1 MEELIKTFHIDWKLI
16 IAQLVNFGIVIF
28 VIYKFF
34 WPKIKTVLEDRATQ
48 VTESLR
54 RSKEIE
60 DRLAKIKSEQEAVRA
75 ESQKEAQSVLAEAQ
89 KASKEER
96 ERILSKTKEEAGS
109 IIQQAK
115 AHLIQEKEAMKE
127 ELLGE
132 MKELVVA
139 TTTKVLQQVMNKDLE
154 EKIVKSAIKELKH
167 HE

>member
-16 IAQLVNFGIVIF
+16 LAQLVNFGIVIF

-34 WPKIKTVLEDRATQ
+34 WPKIKNVLEDRAAQ
-48 VTESLR
+48 VSESLR

-60 DRLAKIKSEQEAVRA
+60 DRLAKIKTDQEAMRA
-75 ESQKEAQSVLAEAQ
+75 ESQREAQSILAEAQ
-89 KASKEER
+89 KMSKEER
-96 ERILSKTKEEAGS
+96 ERILNKTKDEAGL

-115 AHLIQEKEAMKE
+115 IHLTQEKQTMKE

-139 TTTKVLQQVMNKDLE
+139 ATTKVLQQVMNKELE
-154 EKIVKSAIKELKH
+154 DKVVKTAIKELKR